1 MEYVTMAR
9 KPINEG
15 QLIKIAYGLVI
26 EMSQLKKYCCTW
38 RSKAEA
44 GKTWMEF
51 QYHFIE
57 AQAKLNKR
65 KQTYH

>member
-1 MEYVTMAR
+1 MAR
-9 KPINEG
+9 KPINKG

-26 EMSQLKKYCCTW
+26 ETRQFKKNFCTW

-44 GKTWMEF
+44 GKSWMEF
-51 QYHFIE
+51 QYHFIK
-57 AQAKLNKR
+57 AQAKLSKR